1 MYLDELAEFPRST
14 LEVLRQPLEEGTV
27 TIARAA
33 GTLTFPARFMLVASM
48 NPCPCGFRGVRG
60 ADCRC
65 DDAVVQ
71 RYLGK
76 LSGPLLDRIDLH
88 VTVSRVSFDELT
100 ERDAGETSATIR
112 ARVEA
117 ARALQTGRFKTRPFA
132 TNAAIAAAEVRALC
146 PLDADALV
154 LLEGAVSRGTL
165 SARSF
170 DRIAR
175 VARTIADLAGAERI
189 TRAHVAEA
197 LVYRPVTARTASAA

>member
-1 MYLDELAEFPRST
+1 LDELAEFPRST

-65 DDAVVQ
+65 DDAIVQ
-71 RYLGK
+71 RYLAK
-76 LSGPLLDRIDLH
+76 LSGPLLDRIDLY

-100 ERDAGETSATIR
+100 EADRGEGSATIR
-112 ARVEA
+112 ERVER
-117 ARALQTGRFKTRPFA
+117 ARALQTNRFAGRTFA
-132 TNAAIAAAEVRALC
+132 TNAAIAAADVRSLC
-146 PLDADALV
+146 PLDPDALA
-154 LLEGAVSRGTL
+154 LLEGAVSRGSL
-165 SARSF
+165 SARAF
-170 DRIAR
+170 DRVTR

-189 TRAHVAEA
+189 ARPHVAEA
-197 LVYRPVTARTASAA
+197 LVYRSTAGRTSVAA